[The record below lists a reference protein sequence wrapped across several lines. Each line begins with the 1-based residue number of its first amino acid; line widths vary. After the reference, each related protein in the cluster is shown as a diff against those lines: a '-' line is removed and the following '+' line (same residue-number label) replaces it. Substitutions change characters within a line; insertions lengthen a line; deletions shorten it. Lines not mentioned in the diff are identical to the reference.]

1 MNEKKDFVHFDY
13 CFVCSKENT
22 FNILISSKPT
32 KVHDE
37 QCLLS
42 SHFSMIYNSDKIQL
56 TTEHFI
62 RISSHK
68 MSTSSS
74 SFCCIS
80 CLDALWCFASMLFLL
95 YHDIPFAAKHAK
107 DILRSKVH
115 KSFCYGLFTYEFLY
129 FLPWFV
135 VDICRKWARL

>member
-1 MNEKKDFVHFDY
+1 MIIMNEITDFVHFEY

-22 FNILISSKPT
+22 FNVLISSKPT
-32 KVHDE
+32 KVHNE

-42 SHFSMIYNSDKIQL
+42 SHLSMIYNSGKTQL

-62 RISSHK
+62 RISSHQ

-74 SFCCIS
+74 SFAAF
-80 CLDALWCFASMLFLL
+80 LAWTPFDALHFNAFLV
-95 YHDIPFAAKHAK
+95 ISFAAKHAK

-115 KSFCYGLFTYEFLY
+115 ESFCFGLFTYGFLY
-129 FLPWFV
+129 LP
-135 VDICRKWARL
+135 